1 MLETI
6 VLYIDSRPRT
16 GLKIDFANVL
26 ESWTNPSGQLANRFL
41 CHRFYSEAIIYFS
54 TLAPCSTHACMK
66 FDLPVWVVPFRC
78 CSFLC
83 ISLLNYKDFSAL
95 IGVIAE
101 TYTICTTT
109 YERPRMDG
117 RQKRYNYWSPRYLSD
132 INSYTFGP
140 PPYPWCLRYLFVAFA
155 SLKSQ
160 RQHLVLTDFRPL
172 AVAVP
177 HSLLLNRL
185 NRDPM
190 FQHL

>member
-1 MLETI
+1 MSSVLLGSHHLFLHFSSMFDSCIMHGIWLSSSSSSVPML
-6 VLYIDSRPRT
+6 
-16 GLKIDFANVL
+16 
-26 ESWTNPSGQLANRFL
+26 
-41 CHRFYSEAIIYFS
+41 
-54 TLAPCSTHACMK
+54 
-66 FDLPVWVVPFRC
+66 
-78 CSFLC
+78 SFLC
-83 ISLLNYKDFSAL
+83 ISLLNYKAFSAL

-101 TYTICTTT
+101 TYTTCTTI

-117 RQKRYNYWSPRYLSD
+117 WQKMYNYWCPQFLFG
-132 INSYTFGP
+132 INSYTFVP

-160 RQHLVLTDFRPL
+160 RQHLVLTDFRQL
-172 AVAVP
+172 AAAVP